1 MTIFLRV
8 IQRILFALVA
18 VAVILVLF
26 TALQFNLQGA
36 GWMAILALA
45 LVLYAAARAVGWVLA
60 GFIGGD
66 RGTEP

>member
-45 LVLYAAARAVGWVLA
+45 LYAAARAVGWVLA
-60 GFIGGD
+60 GFIGAD
-66 RGTEP
+66 RT